1 MSKAIPSKPPQRPF
15 QPTYSVTTTTRVPG
29 RGGSAVPPADV
40 EGQGPASELG
50 ESSLA

>member
-29 RGGSAVPPADV
+29 RIVVPVPREEPQGSATEAP
-40 EGQGPASELG
+40 
-50 ESSLA
+50 LA